1 MRKIGILHLSD
12 VHINASS
19 ISEIDLLVGKLVN
32 DIRKVKYENQIK
44 IDLNCFDGDLI
55 DRGDK
60 A

>member
-19 ISEIDLLVGKLVN
+19 ISEIDQGL
-32 DIRKVKYENQIK
+32 RY
-44 IDLNCFDGDLI
+44 
-55 DRGDK
+55 R